1 MSQSPVW
8 WRVLVLSCIAM
19 FIAYSVRASGQ
30 AGKTGQTFGIIDADE
45 LTAKYKAKEALD
57 GTLREMGN
65 KFNQRLQRRGDMAF
79 LSDDDHK
86 LLDSLYEKATQTDQ
100 DKAKIT
106 ELETKARKRAEEIN
120 TLGQKKQTELSDAE
134 KKILETG
141 GKEFRDAQQRYAV
154 LKENLEN
161 ESRNYI
167 NTQTEDLRKKVR
179 AAVAKVAEQKGIAIV
194 FSSEVTFYAGTD
206 LTQAVLGELNK
217 K

>member
-8 WRVLVLSCIAM
+8 WRVLVLSCITM

-30 AGKTGQTFGIIDADE
+30 GGKTGQAFGIIDEIKLSAE
-45 LTAKYKAKEALD
+45 YKAKENLD
-57 GTLREMGN
+57 TELRNMGN
-65 KFNQRLQRRGDMAF
+65 KFNQRLQRRADMAF
-79 LSDDDHK
+79 LSKEEHET
-86 LLDSLYEKATQTDQ
+86 LDGLYEKATQTDQ

-120 TLGQKKQTELSDAE
+120 TLSQKKQTELSDAE
-134 KKILETG
+134 KKTLDQG
-141 GKEFRDAQQRYAV
+141 SKDFREAQQRYALV
-154 LKENLEN
+154 KENLET
-161 ESRNYI
+161 ESRSYI

-206 LTQAVLGELNK
+206 LTQAVLAELNK